1 VIWLSNIDKLQ
12 NYISNLDETKR
23 FKELENYIKNNKK
36 IKKLYD
42 DMLLKQKQ
50 LVNAKEFNQKEQAKI
65 YEEEYNKLQ
74 QELLDMPFVEEFLEL
89 VDILNSKLNIIS
101 SELEDKLEKI
111 IND

>member
-1 VIWLSNIDKLQ
+1 MSNIDKLQ
-12 NYISNLDETKR
+12 NYFSNLDETKR

-42 DMLLKQKQ
+42 DMLEKQKQ

-101 SELEDKLEKI
+101 SELEDKLEKV

>member
-1 VIWLSNIDKLQ
+1 MIWLSNIDKLQ
-12 NYISNLDETKR
+12 NYFSNLDETKR

-42 DMLLKQKQ
+42 DMLEKQKQ

-101 SELEDKLEKI
+101 SELEDKLEKV

>member
-1 VIWLSNIDKLQ
+1 M
-12 NYISNLDETKR
+12 
-23 FKELENYIKNNKK
+23 LE
-36 IKKLYD
+36 
-42 DMLLKQKQ
+42 KQKQ

-65 YEEEYNKLQ
+65 YEEEYNKLK

-101 SELEDKLEKI
+101 SELEDKLDKI

>member
-1 VIWLSNIDKLQ
+1 MSNIDKLQ
-12 NYISNLDETKR
+12 NYFSNLDETKR

-42 DMLLKQKQ
+42 DMLEKQKQ
-50 LVNAKEFNQKEQAKI
+50 LVNAKEFNQEEQAKI
-65 YEEEYNKLQ
+65 YEEENNKLQ

-101 SELEDKLEKI
+101 SELEDKLEKV

>member
-1 VIWLSNIDKLQ
+1 LSNIDKLQ
-12 NYISNLDETKR
+12 NYFSNLDETKR

-42 DMLLKQKQ
+42 DMLEKQKQ
-50 LVNAKEFNQKEQAKI
+50 LVNAKEFNQEEQAKI

-101 SELEDKLEKI
+101 SELEDKLDKI

>member
-1 VIWLSNIDKLQ
+1 MSNIDKLQ